1 MRTSEKMFEG
11 LTSCLNY
18 CLEMDLDE
26 NAQIIE
32 AFIKRWDEMD
42 YYGRKMI
49 YQSVVTLMRE
59 HAMPRRPRS
68 QLDEDLE
75 DLKDLCYAAGK
86 AAWDI
91 AGDYL
96 LSHTRNGGK
105 IMTLEYYQDLTYH
118 MITRKIR
125 KAVNEELYT
134 FGRNEETGKLEL
146 IDLRGEEEE

>member
-18 CLEMDLDE
+18 CLEMELDAD
-26 NAQIIE
+26 AQIIE

-49 YQSVVTLMRE
+49 YQTVVSLMRQ

>member
-11 LTSCLNY
+11 LTTCLNY
-18 CLEMDLDE
+18 CLEMELDTD
-26 NAQIIE
+26 AQIIE

-49 YQSVVTLMRE
+49 YQTVVSLMRQ

-86 AAWDI
+86 ATWDI

-105 IMTLEYYQDLTYH
+105 TMTLDYYQDLTYQT
-118 MITRKIR
+118 ITRKIR
-125 KAVNEELYT
+125 MGVKEGFYKFE
-134 FGRNEETGKLEL
+134 RNKETGKLEL
-146 IDLRGEEEE
+146 IDLREEEE